1 MNGRKVFNRIVKGI
15 GAVILSLLVCFSA
28 VFEISAP
35 KAFADSTEL
44 TFDSS
49 PVMEDLGDL
58 DLSGF
63 DPSLIAEPRL
73 LSFMEYSFSD
83 NVFQRDN
90 YALYAY
96 VFNPLGKRF
105 VTFTGANVVNMA
117 SEYATSEDGSFAQ
130 KPNGAY
136 TPTKYQNFSLK
147 YCNASEN
154 GWFVKFRVM
163 GLEGVLAN
171 VAKMQTQSGERQYD
185 LVGIQ
190 LHAVG
195 EQNAVDY
202 AIADVQGITRGGRT
216 FIYTGF
222 AKGYGTGAESKAT
235 LACRYEDLGVAD
247 LEVFHTSYKT
257 GVSSAGK
264 GHQNELHSVYFAV
277 DNRFIEAYGRLQKI
291 AAQWWEYKVVPSIV
305 ATSEIYNKLLPYV
318 GVDIGVE
325 FDDDEVD
332 TSLPYSI
339 VTYPTSELIDGATY
353 LSFDYTYNY
362 TPYSSDWLPDV
373 GPIEKTAYNETMLK
387 LLFEVPSNY
396 PVNSWTVKGE
406 EVLEAALAFES
417 EAASGETLPVKDG
430 NVAADCFTGEVDAG
444 RTRGYN
450 FREFDAD
457 NVDDQ
462 WDLFSYDDTH
472 NFLATFFDYGFFW
485 PDNLDETLED
495 VSPIH
500 CVTDKEL
507 SNVSNEAVAKA
518 LLIDENDVADFRTFY
533 ATETAKDKTVVL
545 FRFAATDYTAV
556 PLRVEDLSSSEYI
569 STSDNI
575 NAELRQ
581 GTAFLDFEII
591 SLTFNKDGEL
601 TVIGAVCSPIDAMG
615 DLSPAIVDGG
625 CADFDPRRLFAI
637 MIIVLV
643 VVAVVGL
650 IDKIGQA
657 NQRRKVNAIYKST
670 KKKK

>member
-1 MNGRKVFNRIVKGI
+1 M
-15 GAVILSLLVCFSA
+15 SLLVCFSA

-318 GVDIGVE
+318 GVDIGE
-325 FDDDEVD
+325 SYD
-332 TSLPYSI
+332 TSLPYQI
-339 VTYPTSELIDGATY
+339 TYGEMKPMTNLHWHTEYDYSYNASLGNVQILDM
-353 LSFDYTYNY
+353 LYTYSTNFR
-362 TPYSSDWLPDV
+362 D
-373 GPIEKTAYNETMLK
+373 TMLE
-387 LLFEVPSNY
+387 LLFEVPTDY
-396 PVNSWTVKGE
+396 EVNEWTVKGE

-417 EAASGETLPVKDG
+417 EDASGETLPVKDG

-457 NVDDQ
+457 NADDQ
-462 WDLFSYDDTH
+462 WDLLSYGSNHNLLHKLRDYWFS
-472 NFLATFFDYGFFW
+472 W

-495 VSPIH
+495 VAPIRT
-500 CVTDKEL
+500 VAEKDLAST
-507 SNVSNEAVAKA
+507 NNEAVAKA
-518 LLIDENDVADFRTFY
+518 LLIDENDVAAFRAFHQTQ
-533 ATETAKDKTVVL
+533 TALGKTVVL
-545 FRFAATDYTAV
+545 FRFAATDYYAV
-556 PLRVEDLSSSEYI
+556 PLTVKDIAANKNVSHED
-569 STSDNI
+569 DI

-625 CADFDPRRLFAI
+625 CADFDPRKLFAI

-650 IDKIGQA
+650 FDKIGQA

>member
-190 LHAVG
+190 LHEVG
-195 EQNAVDY
+195 QQNAVDY
-202 AIADVQGITRGGRT
+202 PIADVQGITRGGRT

-305 ATSEIYNKLLPYV
+305 ATAEIYNKLLPYV
-318 GVDIGVE
+318 GVDIGVG
-325 FDDDEVD
+325 DGDEPD

-339 VTYPTSELIDGATY
+339 YTQPNYIEMTGGQVDLV
-353 LSFDYTYNY
+353 FDYTYNY
-362 TPYSSDWLPDV
+362 KPPSPSAA
-373 GPIEKTAYNETMLK
+373 GPGYKIEYLDTMLK
-387 LLFEVPSNY
+387 LLFEVPTDY
-396 PVNSWTVKGE
+396 EVNEWTVKGE
-406 EVLEAALAFES
+406 DVLEAALAFES
-417 EAASGETLPVKDG
+417 EDASGETLPVKDG
-430 NVAADCFTGEVDAG
+430 NVPADCFTGEVDAG

-457 NVDDQ
+457 NADDQ
-462 WDLFSYDDTH
+462 WDLLSYGSNHNLLHKLRDYWFS
-472 NFLATFFDYGFFW
+472 W
-485 PDNLDETLED
+485 PDNLDENLED
-495 VSPIH
+495 VAPIRT
-500 CVTDKEL
+500 VAEKDLAST
-507 SNVSNEAVAKA
+507 NNEAVAKA
-518 LLIDENDVADFRTFY
+518 LLIDENDVAAFRAFHQTQ
-533 ATETAKDKTVVL
+533 TALGKTVVL
-545 FRFAATDYTAV
+545 FRFAATDYYAV
-556 PLRVEDLSSSEYI
+556 PLTVQDATTNEVYSNAGD
-569 STSDNI
+569 I

-625 CADFDPRRLFAI
+625 CADFDPRKLFAI

>member
-1 MNGRKVFNRIVKGI
+1 M
-15 GAVILSLLVCFSA
+15 SLLVCFSA

-190 LHAVG
+190 LHEVG
-195 EQNAVDY
+195 QQNAVDY

-318 GVDIGVE
+318 GVDIGE
-325 FDDDEVD
+325 SKEVNKA
-332 TSLPYSI
+332 LPYSMFH
-339 VTYPTSELIDGATY
+339 VANFYTSEGYLETTY
-353 LSFDYTYNY
+353 DYSYNVNLNRIQENTFIY
-362 TPYSSDWLPDV
+362 DYITNYQD
-373 GPIEKTAYNETMLK
+373 TMLE
-387 LLFEVPSNY
+387 LLFEVPTDY
-396 PVNSWTVKGE
+396 EVNEWTVKGE

-417 EAASGETLPVKDG
+417 EDASGETLPVKDG

-462 WDLFSYDDTH
+462 WDLLSYDDTH
-472 NFLATFFDYGFFW
+472 NDWDTFLDYGW
-485 PDNLDETLED
+485 WWNHPDNLDETLKD
-495 VSPIH
+495 VAPIRT
-500 CVTDKEL
+500 VAEKDL
-507 SNVSNEAVAKA
+507 ANVNNEAVAKA
-518 LLIDENDVADFRTFY
+518 LLIDKNDVAAFRAFHQTQ
-533 ATETAKDKTVVL
+533 TALGKTVVL
-545 FRFAATDYTAV
+545 FRFAATDYYAV
-556 PLRVEDLSSSEYI
+556 PLTVKDIAANKNVSHED
-569 STSDNI
+569 DI

-625 CADFDPRRLFAI
+625 CADFDPRKLFAI